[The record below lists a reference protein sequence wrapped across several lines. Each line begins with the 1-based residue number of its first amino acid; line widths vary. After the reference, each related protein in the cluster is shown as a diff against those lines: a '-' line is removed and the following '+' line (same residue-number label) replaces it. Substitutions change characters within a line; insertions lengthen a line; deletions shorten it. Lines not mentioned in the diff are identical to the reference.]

1 MAASSVPNSNT
12 SATGGPLGPTS
23 TPPADDLDLDTII
36 GTLIAGVTGLPG
48 DMIRPRWQETQPRV
62 PDVSETWVAV
72 GVTATMGDDMP
83 AQIHHGEG
91 DGYTILRT
99 FYRLDVLASF
109 YGPKGDAYAK
119 LTRDSFYVGQNREA
133 MRAVGLNLVDFD
145 TIRRVPE
152 IRATRTLRRSDLPFR
167 LTQTIKRRYEIRNV
181 LQADGTIQAT
191 GGTPA
196 GPKQINTPFAS
207 PLPPA

>member
-1 MAASSVPNSNT
+1 MAASSGNT

-23 TPPADDLDLDTII
+23 PPPADDLDLDTII

-48 DMIRPRWQETQPRV
+48 DMVRPRWQETQPRV
-62 PDVSETWVAV
+62 PDVTETWVAV
-72 GVTATMGDDMP
+72 GVTATMADDTP
-83 AQIHHGEG
+83 SQIHHSEG

-99 FYRLDVLASF
+99 FYRLSVLASF

-119 LTRDSFYVGQNREA
+119 LVRDSFYIGQNREA
-133 MRAVGLNLVDFD
+133 MRAAGLNLVDFD

-152 IRATRTLRRSDLPFR
+152 IKATQTLRRSDLPFR
-167 LTQTIKRRYEIRNV
+167 LSQSIERRYEIRNI
-181 LQADGTIQAT
+181 LQAAGTIRADA
-191 GGTPA
+191 A
-196 GPKQINTPFAS
+196 GKLQNTPFLS